1 MTSFWPRVRVRRL
14 SEDDLA
20 PFGPSAPLF
29 RNLNDLA
36 DYDAA
41 LAASDP
47 ARTDNP

>member
-14 SEDDLA
+14 DEDDLA

-29 RNLNDLA
+29 RNLNDPA

-41 LAASDP
+41 LAASDA
-47 ARTDNP
+47 ARTDTP